1 MSEASTPL
9 EQAQKSEIL
18 ELERQ
23 IRLLNTKISAAVDH
37 AADLQDEI
45 RTMKQREKADQEAR
59 ELAASETGLR
69 RMSTYF
75 TGRRPS
81 ATPSMLT
88 GISPSQSISGPS
100 GDQQQQQQQ
109 QRLSIGRGSLS
120 GPSRLSNAEELH
132 AQLARE
138 QALRR
143 EAEQKFTKLQ
153 EESETL
159 SASVFEEA
167 NKMVSTERR
176 QAHAIEERLKVHQ
189 EREEERRTRL
199 LNLEKAMERITR
211 VRSVLAQEP
220 KMVAAV

>member
-100 GDQQQQQQQ
+100 GDQQQQ